1 MLKQLFFLISVIS
14 GFTNIYVAASW
25 LGISLATIHL
35 DFKE

>member
-14 GFTNIYVAASW
+14 GFRNIYVAASW
-25 LGISLATIHL
+25 LGIEMTTIHL